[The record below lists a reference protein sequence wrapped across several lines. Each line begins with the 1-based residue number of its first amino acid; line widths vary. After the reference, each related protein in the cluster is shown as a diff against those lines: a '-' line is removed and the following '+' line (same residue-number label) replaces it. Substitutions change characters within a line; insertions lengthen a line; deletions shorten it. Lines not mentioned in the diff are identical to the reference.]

1 MQLGWSGNQL
11 VMYNERET
19 IQIGT
24 FHRQCLALS
33 PNESFIY
40 TFQFSNQNWTITIVF
55 APTKQIIG
63 ILEIEIDHNCKLDYI
78 IDGLAIT
85 IACQNVSIQTH

>member
-1 MQLGWSGNQL
+1 MQLGWNGNQL
-11 VMYNERET
+11 VVYNEGDT

-40 TFQFSNQNWTITIVF
+40 TFQFSNQNWTIAIIF
-55 APTKQIIG
+55 APTNQTIG
-63 ILEIEIDHNCKLDYI
+63 ILEIEINPDYTLDWV
-78 IDGLAIT
+78 IDGMAINV
-85 IACQNVSIQTH
+85 ACQNVSIQAH